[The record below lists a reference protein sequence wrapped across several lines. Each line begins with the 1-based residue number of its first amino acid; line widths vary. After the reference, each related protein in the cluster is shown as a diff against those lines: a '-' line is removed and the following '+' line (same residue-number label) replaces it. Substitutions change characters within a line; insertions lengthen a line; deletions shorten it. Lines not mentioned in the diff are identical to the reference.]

1 MEELKLDPETTVLAQ
16 GISFLCVHSQ
26 FILDKFLCA
35 FNALIRDFK
44 PLLKIDLKSII
55 ITSQSLRKISTISRI
70 TLLLLFPRFARNLL
84 IIVYR
89 LFC

>member
-35 FNALIRDFK
+35 FNALMRHFK
-44 PLLKIDLKSII
+44 PMLKIDLKSII
-55 ITSQSLRKISTISRI
+55 ITSQSL
-70 TLLLLFPRFARNLL
+70 L
-84 IIVYR
+84 
-89 LFC
+89 